1 MTTNV
6 SLLPEKLPDRIVL
19 WSKGVS
25 PHWYFIAEKS
35 ERPDIEGC
43 PVYETLDPI
52 VLKGSPEALSHRQDG
67 ELLALAEQWE
77 RDAVGCDRDGYA
89 DAAIVKRE
97 CACRLRTLAAS
108 PRGVDES
115 RSLKQIP
122 PAKQYPE
129 PDEHGDDTGTCCQ
142 WAYIDGFNEGRAL
155 VLAALSQPSEPSKSQ
170 VKRIALE
177 RGESTGLADSG
188 EVGNG

>member
-1 MTTNV
+1 MRGGDNGWGDDASRTV
-6 SLLPEKLPDRIVL
+6 FR
-19 WSKGVS
+19 
-25 PHWYFIAEKS
+25 Y
-35 ERPDIEGC
+35 
-43 PVYETLDPI
+43 
-52 VLKGSPEALSHRQDG
+52 ALAHRQDG
-67 ELLALAEQWE
+67 ELLALADRIDFAATHAQNNGGNMSWKYA
-77 RDAVGCDRDGYA
+77 RDFAH
-89 DAAIVKRE
+89 E
-97 CACRLRTLAAS
+97 LRTLAAS
-108 PRGVDES
+108 PRGVEVTDES

-177 RGESTGLADSG
+177 RGESSGLADSG